1 MEYLLDLLNM
11 NSIDL
16 NYQYMTES
24 LETVRAKIVLNFQ
37 QQRSLGK
44 LAELSL
50 NENNKNFYAIIKNYE
65 NLQSR
70 VFLKNFYKKIRI
82 FYWKKSLLQ

>member
-1 MEYLLDLLNM
+1 
-11 NSIDL
+11 
-16 NYQYMTES
+16 MTES

-50 NENNKNFYAIIKNYE
+50 NENNKNFYALIKNYE

-70 VFLKNFYKKIRI
+70 VFLKEF
-82 FYWKKSLLQ
+82 

>member
-1 MEYLLDLLNM
+1 MT
-11 NSIDL
+11 L

-50 NENNKNFYAIIKNYE
+50 NENNKNFYALIKNYE

-70 VFLKNFYKKIRI
+70 VFFEKKKII
-82 FYWKKSLLQ
+82 NFLVK

>member
-1 MEYLLDLLNM
+1 
-11 NSIDL
+11 
-16 NYQYMTES
+16 MTES

-70 VFLKNFYKKIRI
+70 VFFKNFYKK
-82 FYWKKSLLQ
+82 K

>member
-1 MEYLLDLLNM
+1 
-11 NSIDL
+11 
-16 NYQYMTES
+16 MTES

-70 VFLKNFYKKIRI
+70 VFLKNFYKK
-82 FYWKKSLLQ
+82 K

>member
-1 MEYLLDLLNM
+1 MT
-11 NSIDL
+11 L

-70 VFLKNFYKKIRI
+70 VFLKNFYKK
-82 FYWKKSLLQ
+82 K